1 MSAFAIKAL
10 FVFIGLVWLGFST
23 FEIAFGSMGNC
34 AGDGFC
40 EGRKSL
46 SGQVVI
52 WRGLFGA
59 VLIVLAYRFFRKD
72 IDV

>member
-1 MSAFAIKAL
+1 VKTLALKVL
-10 FVFIGLVWLGFST
+10 FVSIGLAWLGFTT
-23 FEIAFGSMGNC
+23 FELAFGSMGNC

-46 SGQVVI
+46 AGQVVF

-59 VLIVLAYRFFRKD
+59 LVIVLAYRFFRKD
-72 IDV
+72 ADV

>member
-1 MSAFAIKAL
+1 MTRIGVKTL
-10 FVFIGLVWLGFST
+10 FVLTGLVWLGFTT
-23 FEIAFGSMGNC
+23 FELAFGSMGNC

-46 SGQVVI
+46 AGQVVI

-59 VLIVLAYRFFRKD
+59 LVIVLAYRFFRKD
-72 IDV
+72 ADV

>member
-1 MSAFAIKAL
+1 MTRAAFKTLFAL
-10 FVFIGLVWLGFST
+10 IGLGWLSFTT
-23 FEIAFGSMGNC
+23 FELAFGSMGNC

-46 SGQVVI
+46 SGQVVF

-59 VLIVLAYRFFRKD
+59 LVIVLAYRFFRKD
-72 IDV
+72 ADV